1 MDKYQEYLEIMNL
14 NQNYSIDELKNNY
27 KTLIKKYHPDKYEGN
42 ELRELAE
49 EKLKKVNEAY
59 SFLKERL
66 ENSYSNQSMQ
76 EEEFMYKTFEIISF
90 NLKNEIQPLLD
101 QIYEH
106 IDSTFNKE
114 LDFKELDFEYLTEI
128 YSIISRKLIN
138 LFEDSLSMISV
149 IREVDLI
156 FYHQNIIEIERG
168 IKELYGSERG
178 DAFFSLLRN
187 NGIEINRE
195 DYLLIIFFK
204 YNLFVENVIDL
215 TTEMRNKFL
224 NFEEAIG
231 LGSIDRIYT
240 AKTLLWNIKIF
251 LDDFN
256 NRVLYSFGKIFYILN
271 SFNYIKE
278 TLQNMN
284 FINEVKIENY
294 FEISNRVLSLEE
306 ETINFNKVIE
316 KFDNFVKND
325 YSIQAVKE
333 LRYDIFSKNAGG
345 LPDILGKKI
354 DEMSLRILKEF
365 LNDIVENSL
374 KKEFE
379 NCNKEIRYEFERNQS
394 KRDFINTYLKATKV
408 SNELIEFICFRL
420 SKIEKIESYFY
431 DRIRENIHNYF
442 YRNNLNDKEKIG
454 DRLSIEKEISNIDKT
469 IIQYI
474 EEVLFLTSD
483 TDPFYKYSKIKIE
496 YFRNPNKIKTDPYI
510 RFGLLRE
517 DVNRT
522 PKFSKYDLEKLTEL
536 FPNETEANLFIK
548 LYIEI
553 NYLKNLE
560 IIKTILKEI
569 AEIPEKKLLNNRYVK
584 LLFERLDLYFII
596 GVSRSIP
603 RFLRYIKLLV
613 NSESRNEV
621 LYELKKG
628 QDLYLQAREP
638 EELFNYRSII
648 QKKIW
653 GEEGGYKIKYFLE
666 RIFIEN
672 NKEGTSYQN
681 QIGLKRIFSTSEIEE
696 ITKFIDECENEEKKI
711 EEYYEQIGKK
721 VYENK
726 EMKKVVNAAN
736 FILLNLYDK
745 PFSFEKEY
753 QNIKNEDNKEIL
765 EEKLKKF
772 KDYHEKVRDFKEIIK
787 YGKFENED
795 LNTVLNQLKQR
806 VKKSEISKMKQGIL
820 ISHEQ
825 ENISRLI
832 RDLNEKRKNDK
843 DEKIEM
849 KIEILNKVVDYYSIL
864 KSI

>member
-14 NQNYSIDELKNNY
+14 NQNYSINELKNNY

-90 NLKNEIQPLLD
+90 NLRNEIQPLLD
-101 QIYEH
+101 QIYDY
-106 IDSTFNKE
+106 IDTTFNKE

-195 DYLLIIFFK
+195 DYLLIVFFK

-251 LDDFN
+251 LADFN

-284 FINEVKIENY
+284 FINEVKNENY

-306 ETINFNKVIE
+306 ETINFNKVIK

-325 YSIQAVKE
+325 YSIQAIKG
-333 LRYDIFSKNAGG
+333 LRYELFSNNARY
-345 LPDILGKKI
+345 LPEVLGKKI
-354 DEMSLRILKEF
+354 DEMALRILKEF
-365 LNDIVENSL
+365 LKNVVENSL

-379 NCNKEIRYEFERNQS
+379 HCSKEIRYEFERNQS
-394 KRDFINTYLKATKV
+394 KRDFINMYLKTTKV
-408 SNELIEFICFRL
+408 SDELIDLICFRL
-420 SKIEKIESYFY
+420 SKIEKIGLYFLN
-431 DRIRENIHNYF
+431 RIRGNIHNYF
-442 YRNNLNDKEKIG
+442 YRNDLNDEEKIG
-454 DRLSIEKEISNIDKT
+454 DKIHIENEISNVDKT

-474 EEVLFLTSD
+474 EEVLFLTPD
-483 TDPFYKYSKIKIE
+483 TKYSKIKIE

-510 RFGLLRE
+510 NFGLLNANL
-517 DVNRT
+517 NRIPLF
-522 PKFSKYDLEKLTEL
+522 PKKDLENLTEL
-536 FPNETEANLFIK
+536 FPNEIEANFFIK

-553 NYLKNLE
+553 NYLKNSE
-560 IIKTILKEI
+560 SIKMILKEI
-569 AEIPEKKLLNNRYVK
+569 SEIREERLLYSRYIK
-584 LLFERLDLYFII
+584 LLFERLDLYLII
-596 GVSRSIP
+596 ESGKSIP
-603 RFLRYIKLLV
+603 RFLKYIKLLV
-613 NSESRNEV
+613 NSEIRNET

-628 QDLYLQAREP
+628 QELYLQAKENQ
-638 EELFNYRSII
+638 ELFECRLAI

-653 GEEGGYKIKYFLE
+653 GEEGGYKIKAFSEKIY
-666 RIFIEN
+666 IEKSDRFN
-672 NKEGTSYQN
+672 TQM
-681 QIGLKRIFSTSEIEE
+681 GLKKIFSMSEDKE
-696 ITKFIDECENEEKKI
+696 IRKFIDDYENEEKKL
-711 EEYYEQIGKK
+711 EKYYQEIDEKIH
-721 VYENK
+721 ENK
-726 EMKKVVNAAN
+726 EMKKVINAAN
-736 FILLNLYDK
+736 FILLNLYNK
-745 PFSFEKEY
+745 PFLFEKEY
-753 QNIKNEDNKEIL
+753 QNIKNEDSIEIL
-765 EEKLKKF
+765 EEKLKKIE
-772 KDYHEKVRDFKEIIK
+772 DYQLKVRDFKEVINYRK
-787 YGKFENED
+787 NENED
-795 LNTVLNQLKQR
+795 FNTIVEQLKQR
-806 VKKSEISKMKQGIL
+806 IKKSKISKIKQRML

-825 ENISRLI
+825 ENICRVI
-832 RDLNEKRKNDK
+832 RDLKEKRKNSK
-843 DEKIEM
+843 DW
-849 KIEILNKVVDYYSIL
+849 KIEIKINLLNKVVDYYSIL
-864 KSI
+864 KNI